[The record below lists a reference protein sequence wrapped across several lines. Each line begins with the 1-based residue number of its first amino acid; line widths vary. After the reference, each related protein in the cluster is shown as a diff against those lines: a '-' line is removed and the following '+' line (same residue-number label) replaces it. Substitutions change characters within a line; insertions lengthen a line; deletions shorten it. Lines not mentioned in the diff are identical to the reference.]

1 MTNFY
6 ENMNG
11 KWMNL
16 GKAICV
22 CCTKPATYR
31 IVPFGKSAIICC
43 KKHKDEIMRVTQVNK
58 G

>member
-6 ENMNG
+6 ENVSG

-16 GKAICV
+16 GKEICV
-22 CCTKPATYR
+22 CCFQPATYR
-31 IVPFGKSAIICC
+31 IVPYGKGPITCC
-43 KKHKDEIMRVTQVNK
+43 HQHKDEIMRVTQVNK